1 MKEANVTEVDFVG
14 NTETAEG
21 KDTLNTVSETQ
32 EQFQPNPLTRRE
44 MKYLKRSRYLE
55 TKDSPQ
61 YKTFVLFNKKTGQ
74 MVELN
79 AASSFHACKTIGWKP
94 NQVRVIAQ
102 KEIAIE
108 TPETVGTSSINGN

>member
-1 MKEANVTEVDFVG
+1 MNEANVKTEAVET
-14 NTETAEG
+14 TETA
-21 KDTLNTVSETQ
+21 ETQ

-102 KEIAIE
+102 KEKDIE
-108 TPETVGTSSINGN
+108 TPETVGSSNINGN